1 MSLKPIIAVIEDNPD
16 NRLLLHALLEPRYET
31 QEYED
36 GLVALEKMPQQ
47 IPHLVLMD
55 ISLPHLS
62 GVEVF
67 QKMREHAQL
76 QNIPVVAVTAHAM
89 SGDREK
95 YLEYGFNDY
104 LAKPIWDEQQLY
116 STIDKHLV

>member
-16 NRLLLHALLEPRYET
+16 NRLLLRALLEPRYDI

-36 GLVALEKMPQQ
+36 GLIALENMPQQ
-47 IPHLVLMD
+47 VPHLVLMD

-67 QKMREHAQL
+67 QKMRENTQL
-76 QNIPVVAVTAHAM
+76 QGIPVVAVTAHAM